1 MSNGECTAGPITVGI
16 FDFTFREDL
25 SDSQTFCYEIK
36 GQGEDIPEDKDLSNW
51 QLGFDCTF
59 QEFAN
64 LPTPTCT
71 VQVGNGPIET
81 TDCDPVPPSEN
92 QSGVTPSFKFDTN
105 VGKLPENPAVIVCI
119 QFPIELERG
128 CVDISYKGGEQTF
141 QSTEHIIGPSCANVP
156 SLECP
161 VANPQTCC
169 QEVIEFKTQLVPP
182 VIDNSDFMGLSSQF
196 EIVGTPVIESV
207 CPEKVIV
214 CGKVRKTYT
223 YMAAFDDGCFGEQQL
238 VDERPFQCVIDRDDA
253 NEGDTFA
260 VVGAA
265 VLCEGVPVLQNFGTK
280 TILVDGGE
288 TVVDVAWKVSEKDI
302 IKVCIRKVIVEPS

>member
-1 MSNGECTAGPITVGI
+1 MSNGECGNVVELNAYQ
-16 FDFTFREDL
+16 FTFLEGE
-25 SDSQTFCYEIK
+25 STPTKYCYSIK
-36 GQGEDIPEDKDLSNW
+36 GMGTDEDRDLSNW
-51 QLGFDCTF
+51 QLGFDCDVEDF
-59 QEFAN
+59 LN
-64 LPTPTCT
+64 IPTPTCT
-71 VQVGNGPIET
+71 VQVGDGPVET
-81 TDCDPVPPSEN
+81 AICDPVPPSTN
-92 QSGVTPSFKFDTN
+92 QSGVLPSYKFDTP
-105 VGKLPENPAVIVCI
+105 VGKLVDDPVVTVCI
-119 QFPIELERG
+119 EFDIPLQPG
-128 CVDISYKGGEQTF
+128 CVDIGYKAANDSFRT
-141 QSTEHIIGPSCANVP
+141 TDHPIVGPSCEGGIPV
-156 SLECP
+156 LECP

-182 VIDNSDFMGLSSQF
+182 AIDDFDFMGVSSQF

-223 YMAAFDDGCFGEQQL
+223 YMAAFDDGSFGEQQL
-238 VDERPFQCVIDRDDA
+238 VDERSFQCVIDRDDA

-280 TILVDGGE
+280 TILVDGEE

-302 IKVCIRKVIVEPS
+302 IKVCIRKVMVEPS